1 MDFALK
7 DNMESVEKK
16 VKITKLFNLYGY
28 FLSNTQKQIMYDY
41 FFMDLSLS
49 EISENRNISRSAVED
64 AIKKG
69 SAKLEKY
76 DSDLGLLN
84 KYSEISAKLDE
95 LSAKL
100 DDSTKIDD
108 IKKML
113 DELNYGV

>member
-1 MDFALK
+1 
-7 DNMESVEKK
+7 METVEKK

-28 FLSNTQKQIMYDY
+28 FLSNAQKEIMYDY

-76 DSDLGLLN
+76 DADLGLLE
-84 KYSEISAKLDE
+84 KYCQISYKLDE
-95 LSAKL
+95 LSAKV
-100 DDSTKIDD
+100 DDSKDVED

-113 DELNYGV
+113 EELNYGI